1 VISIIKLRLL
11 RLRDDIG
18 VVVLMTVM
26 ALALTAV
33 FGTSLNEYHPTV
45 LIVDEDRSSYS
56 QIFVDELKTNDEF
69 DFLDSDMDTAVTKVE
84 EGNAIVAI
92 LIKEGF
98 HDEIETG
105 VSISLGLIKIKDDTV
120 IITLQE
126 IVKNITEKMAGSI
139 KVADITADFIESQ
152 SPNSDMRTIR
162 KISYDNVM
170 ESWKYKTPINVIS
183 TVFNT
188 NNNSGYDDTKHS
200 MIGFTIFFSM
210 FTMVFSIGTILN
222 DRQYKT
228 WQRML
233 ISPISKSSILGGT
246 MVVSYLVGALQM
258 GMLILGGKY
267 LFGIDWGNSISGV
280 IMITAAFI
288 FSITS
293 FGLLLSGVV
302 KTEAQLGS
310 ITPLL
315 LTSTSMLGGCMWPLE
330 IVDNKI
336 LLLLAELTPQKWAI
350 QGIENIASKGMGF
363 ESAILPTIVLLS
375 MGIIFFGA
383 GVKITKFE

>member
-11 RLRDDIG
+11 RLKDDIG

-56 QIFVDELKTNDEF
+56 QILMDELRTNDEF
-69 DFLDSDMDTAVTKVE
+69 DFLDSDIDTAVTKVE

-92 LIKEGF
+92 VIKEGF
-98 HDEIETG
+98 QGEIETG
-105 VSISLGLIKIKDDTV
+105 ESISLGIIKIKDDTI

-126 IVKNITEKMAGSI
+126 IVKNIATKMAGSI
-139 KVADITADFIESQ
+139 KVAGITADFIESQ
-152 SPNSDMRTIR
+152 SPNSDMRTI
-162 KISYDNVM
+162 KKNSYDNVM
-170 ESWKYKTPINVIS
+170 ESWKYKTPINIIS
-183 TVFNT
+183 TVSNAT
-188 NNNSGYDDTKHS
+188 NSNSYDDTKHS
-200 MIGFTIFFSM
+200 MIGFTVFFSM
-210 FTMVFSIGTILN
+210 FTMVFGIGTIIN
-222 DRQYKT
+222 DRQNKT

-246 MVVSYLVGALQM
+246 MVVAYLVGALQM

-267 LFGIDWGNSISGV
+267 LFGIDWGNSLLGV
-280 IMITAAFI
+280 IMVTAAFI

-293 FGLLLSGVV
+293 FGLLISGVA

-336 LLLLAELTPQKWAI
+336 LLMLAELTPQKWAI

-363 ESAILPTIVLLS
+363 ESAILPTIVLLL